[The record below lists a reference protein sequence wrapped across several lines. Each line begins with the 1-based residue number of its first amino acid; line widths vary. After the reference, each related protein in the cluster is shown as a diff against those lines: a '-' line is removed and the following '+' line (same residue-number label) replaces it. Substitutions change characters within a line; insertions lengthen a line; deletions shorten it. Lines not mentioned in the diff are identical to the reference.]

1 MACITISE
9 SRKKKTYV
17 LLNKNDI
24 INVSIDGLDEVM
36 VIKAKRGK
44 LCVKS
49 EKKTPAD
56 RQLESQCLSHNE
68 RRKKRRSERNG
79 VD

>member
-9 SRKKKTYV
+9 SRKNKTYV

-24 INVSIDGLDEVM
+24 INVSINEMDEVM

-44 LCVKS
+44 LYVKS
-49 EKKTPAD
+49 EKKTPAYKL
-56 RQLESQCLSHNE
+56 LEADCMKTSARARNREKE
-68 RRKKRRSERNG
+68 RK
-79 VD
+79 